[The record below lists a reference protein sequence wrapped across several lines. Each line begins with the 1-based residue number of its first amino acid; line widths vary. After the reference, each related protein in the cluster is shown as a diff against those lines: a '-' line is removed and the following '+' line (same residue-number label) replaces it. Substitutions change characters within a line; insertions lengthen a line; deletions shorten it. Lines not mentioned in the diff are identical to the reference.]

1 VVVEN
6 SYPTTLGTLQKEVP
20 ALLWTTHAGQETGN
34 ALADVLYGDTNPA
47 GRLTQ
52 TWYRSASDLPSILD
66 YDIIKSDRTYQY
78 FKGRPLYPFGYGL
91 SYTTFRY
98 GAPKRVDGGYE
109 VAITNTGKRA
119 GDEVVQLYTHQRASR
134 DKQPLKQLKA
144 YARVSLKPGETKTVR
159 LKVRPSDLAHWD
171 VTRSKWVVESGTY
184 DVLVGASSTDIRSRT
199 SWTVRGETIPPRDL
213 TKVTRAENFDDYSP
227 GSVRL
232 VDESKARG
240 TAVGATADGAWLK
253 FADAGLGSG
262 VSEFSAR
269 VAGSSGTV
277 EVRLGSPTG
286 PLVGTA
292 RTGGTASPYD
302 YTTVTAALTGAAK
315 GRTGVYLV
323 LSGGVRLS
331 TFTLR

>member
-1 VVVEN
+1 M
-6 SYPTTLGTLQKEVP
+6 
-20 ALLWTTHAGQETGN
+20 
-34 ALADVLYGDTNPA
+34 
-47 GRLTQ
+47 
-52 TWYRSASDLPSILD
+52 
-66 YDIIKSDRTYQY
+66 
-78 FKGRPLYPFGYGL
+78 
-91 SYTTFRY
+91 
-98 GAPKRVDGGYE
+98 
-109 VAITNTGKRA
+109 
-119 GDEVVQLYTHQRASR
+119 
-134 DKQPLKQLKA
+134 
-144 YARVSLKPGETKTVR
+144 SLKPGETKTVR

-184 DVLVGASSTDIRSRT
+184 DVLVGASSSDIRSRT
-199 SWTVRGETIPPRDL
+199 SWTVRGETIPARDL

-253 FADAGLGSG
+253 FADTELGSG
-262 VSEFSAR
+262 ASEFSAR
-269 VAGSSGTV
+269 VAGSPGTV

-302 YTTVTAALTGAAK
+302 YTTVNAALTGAAK